1 MSATPTE
8 EQIQDQVQDANTTEA
23 SAETAAAEQA
33 FEGEDLS
40 IPEDVP
46 TADDPSSRATSRS
59 LDDAGFTIDEFA
71 ALLSKYCLLY
81 TSPSPRDAHESRMP
95 SSA

>member
-8 EQIQDQVQDANTTEA
+8 DQIQDQVQDANA
-23 SAETAAAEQA
+23 AETAAAEQA

-46 TADDPSSRATSRS
+46 TADDPTSRAASRS
-59 LDDAGFTIDEFA
+59 LDDAGFTLDEF
-71 ALLSKYCLLY
+71 CLLY
-81 TSPSPRDAHESRMP
+81 TSPSPRDLSTSRMP

>member
-1 MSATPTE
+1 MSAIPTE
-8 EQIQDQVQDANTTEA
+8 DQIQDQVQDANAIEA

-46 TADDPSSRATSRS
+46 T
-59 LDDAGFTIDEFA
+59 
-71 ALLSKYCLLY
+71 CLLY
-81 TSPSPRDAHESRMP
+81 TSDAADEL
-95 SSA
+95 

>member
-8 EQIQDQVQDANTTEA
+8 DQIQDQDANATEA

-40 IPEDVP
+40 IPEDIP
-46 TADDPSSRATSRS
+46 TADDPSSRAASRHQPAAVG
-59 LDDAGFTIDEFA
+59 DA
-71 ALLSKYCLLY
+71 L
-81 TSPSPRDAHESRMP
+81 
-95 SSA
+95 